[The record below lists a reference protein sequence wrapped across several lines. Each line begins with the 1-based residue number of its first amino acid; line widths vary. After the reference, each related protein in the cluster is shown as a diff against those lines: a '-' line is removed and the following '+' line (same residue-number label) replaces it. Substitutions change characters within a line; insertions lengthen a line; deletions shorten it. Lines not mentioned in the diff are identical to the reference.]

1 MTEGRRPVVIVGAGG
16 FGREVLDVIEAA
28 EVVTPR
34 LRMVGFIDDNV
45 RHRRILAARGAE
57 LLDGFHDLRA
67 SGAGYVVAV
76 ADPSA
81 RRKLVL
87 RAEEAGLVPVDLRHP
102 TAVAG
107 AVNTIGEGFVA
118 CAHVSITTNIAI
130 GRHAHLNLNTT
141 VGHDCTFGD
150 FVTVNPGANISGS
163 VTLGHNVTIGTGAVI
178 IQGVTVGEGT
188 VVGAGAIVTRDL
200 PAQVVAMGAPARPVR
215 SLA

>member
-1 MTEGRRPVVIVGAGG
+1 MTQSRRPVVIVGAGG

-28 EVVTPR
+28 DAASPR
-34 LRMVGFIDDNV
+34 FRVVGFVDDNT
-45 RHRRILAARGAE
+45 RHRRILAARGAV
-57 LLDGFHDLRA
+57 LLDDFDDLRA

-76 ADPSA
+76 ADPDA

-87 RAEEAGLVPVDLRHP
+87 RAEEAGLEPADVWHP

-107 AVNTIGEGFVA
+107 AVNTIGEGMVA
-118 CAHVSITTNIAI
+118 CANVSITTNIAI

-141 VGHDCTFGD
+141 VGHDCVFGD

-163 VTLGHNVTIGTGAVI
+163 VTLGSGVTVGTGAVI

-188 VVGAGAIVTRDL
+188 MVGAGAIVTRDL
-200 PAQVVAMGAPARPVR
+200 PPRVVAMGAPARPVR

>member
-1 MTEGRRPVVIVGAGG
+1 MTEGRQPVVIVGAGG

-28 EVVTPR
+28 DAVSPS
-34 LRMVGFIDDNV
+34 LRMVGFIDDNA
-45 RHRRILAARGAE
+45 RHRRILAARDAE

-67 SGAGYVVAV
+67 SGARYVVAV
-76 ADPSA
+76 ADPGA

-87 RAEEAGLVPVDLRHP
+87 RAEEAGLLPADVWHP
-102 TAVAG
+102 SATSG
-107 AVNTIGEGFVA
+107 AVNTIGEGVVV
-118 CAHVSITTNIAI
+118 CSHVSITTNIAI

-163 VTLGHNVTIGTGAVI
+163 VELGHGVTVGTGAVI
-178 IQGVTVGEGT
+178 IQGVRVGEGT
-188 VVGAGAIVTRDL
+188 MVGAGAIVTRDL

>member
-1 MTEGRRPVVIVGAGG
+1 MTEARRPVVIVGAGG

-28 EVVTPR
+28 DAVSPR
-34 LRMVGFIDDNV
+34 SRLAGFIDDNT

-67 SGAGYVVAV
+67 SGASYVVAV
-76 ADPSA
+76 ADPGA

-87 RAEEAGLVPVDLRHP
+87 RAEEAGLVPADVWHP

-107 AVNTIGEGFVA
+107 AVNTIGEGSVA
-118 CAHVSITTNIAI
+118 CAHVSITTNITI
-130 GRHAHLNLNTT
+130 GTHAHLNLNAT
-141 VGHDCTFGD
+141 VGHDCVFGD

-163 VTLGHNVTIGTGAVI
+163 VELGHGVTIGTGAVI

-188 VVGAGAIVTRDL
+188 MVGAGAIVTRDL